1 MPSLRRTLA
10 PTNSTGD
17 IMSKLHYHYSA
28 MNAGKSSH
36 LLQAAFNYQE
46 RGMKV
51 ALFNFQGDT
60 RFGEGVI
67 ASRIGLQMP
76 AVPFN
81 AETEFYPVPDVDC
94 IFVDEAQFLTKAQV
108 EQLTY
113 IVDSYD
119 IPVMAYGLRTDFLLE
134 PFEGS
139 KYLLAWADEIN
150 EIPSICTCGRK
161 ARAVVRMDDG
171 KPVTSGDQVVI
182 GDSNYVSLCR
192 RCYKEAIDT

>member
-1 MPSLRRTLA
+1 MA
-10 PTNSTGD
+10 
-17 IMSKLHYHYSA
+17 KLHYHYSA

-81 AETEFYPVPDVDC
+81 AETEFLEEIYKFEDVDC
-94 IFVDEAQFLTKAQV
+94 IFVDEAQFLTKVQV
-108 EQLTY
+108 ESLTNL
-113 IVDSYD
+113 VDRYD

-171 KPVTSGDQVVI
+171 RAVTSGDQVVI

-192 RCYKEAIDT
+192 RCYKEAINE